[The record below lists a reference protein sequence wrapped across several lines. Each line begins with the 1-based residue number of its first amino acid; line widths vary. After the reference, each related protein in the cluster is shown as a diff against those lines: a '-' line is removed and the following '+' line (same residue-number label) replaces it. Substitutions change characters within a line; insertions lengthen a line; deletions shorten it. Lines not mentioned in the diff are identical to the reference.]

1 MLRANLESFERKI
14 AHYRQ
19 ENSKLMNFWTF
30 NRKSLRPPKK
40 NIFKVLKENKVKSEF
55 DIQQKYPLKINV
67 GVVKTFLG
75 ERKLR

>member
-1 MLRANLESFERKI
+1 
-14 AHYRQ
+14 
-19 ENSKLMNFWTF
+19 MNFWTF